1 MSILVDKNTRLV
13 VQGITGSEG
22 TFHTKQM
29 MEYGTKVVAGVTPG
43 KGGTLYE
50 GNEKD
55 RLPRPVRVFNT
66 VKEAV
71 ESTRANASIIF
82 VPAAFAADAIME
94 SADAGVELIVAIT
107 EGIPTSDMVK
117 VYEYVS
123 RKGVRLVGP
132 NCPGVITPG
141 EAKIGIMPGFIH
153 KHGRVGV
160 VSRSGTLTYE
170 AVSQLTER
178 GIGQSTCV
186 GIGGDPIIGT
196 QFIDVIKLFHADK
209 KTDAIIMIGEIGGT
223 AEEEAAEYVKK
234 YVKKPV
240 VGFIAGRT
248 APPGRRMG
256 HAGAIISGGKG
267 TADEKM
273 KAMRTAGITVV
284 DSPALIGETM
294 EKLLKRFEKRDG
306 RRKAAD
312 GKKVSRKKRRT
323 LSNAKGKSM
332 KHKRRIK

>member
-13 VQGITGSEG
+13 VQGITGGEG

-43 KGGTLYE
+43 KGGTLYQ

-55 RLPRPVRVFNT
+55 QLPRPVRVFNT

-71 ESTRANASIIF
+71 KSERTNASIIF

-94 SADAGVELIVAIT
+94 SADAGVKLIVAIT

-117 VYEYVS
+117 VHEYVS
-123 RKGVRLVGP
+123 RKGVRLIGP

-141 EAKIGIMPGFIH
+141 EAKVGIMPGFIH
-153 KHGRVGV
+153 KPGRVGV

-178 GIGQSTCV
+178 SIGQSTCV

-223 AEEEAAEYVKK
+223 AEEEAAAYIKK
-234 YVKKPV
+234 HVKKPV

-248 APPGRRMG
+248 APQGRRMG

-267 TADEKM
+267 TAEEKM
-273 KAMRTAGITVV
+273 KAMRNAGITVV
-284 DSPALIGETM
+284 DSPALIGEMM
-294 EKLLKRFEKRDG
+294 EKILRKYSRAVSKR
-306 RRKAAD
+306 
-312 GKKVSRKKRRT
+312 KKVKEKNAKKKNVKIIPKRKLIRKK
-323 LSNAKGKSM
+323 KK
-332 KHKRRIK
+332 